1 MRKLSIIFASLVAL
15 WLSIGANAAFAAPAC
30 TSYDTMSELLAREY
44 AENPVAAGLAHT
56 GKLLQVFA
64 AKDGSSWTVVLTRPD
79 GVSCIVAA
87 GRYWQ
92 PEPPKDGPQV

>member
-1 MRKLSIIFASLVAL
+1 MRKPAIVAASLVAL
-15 WLSIGANAAFAAPAC
+15 WLLIGTNAAFAAPAC

-44 AENPVAAGLAHT
+44 AEIPVAGGLAHT

-79 GVSCIVAA
+79 GMSCIVAA

-92 PEPPKDGPQV
+92 TETPKDGPQV

>member
-1 MRKLSIIFASLVAL
+1 MRKSAIVGASLVAL
-15 WLSIGANAAFAAPAC
+15 WLLIGTSAAVAAPAC

-44 AENPVAAGLAHT
+44 TEMPVAGGLAHT

-79 GVSCIVAA
+79 GMSCIVAA

-92 PEPPKDGPQV
+92 TETPKDGPQV

>member
-1 MRKLSIIFASLVAL
+1 MRKPSVVAASFVAPL
-15 WLSIGANAAFAAPAC
+15 LLIGANAALAEPAC
-30 TSYDTMSELLAREY
+30 TSYDTMSEVLARQY
-44 AENPVAAGLAHT
+44 AEIPVAAGLAHT

-92 PEPPKDGPQV
+92 IEPPKDGPQV